1 MRIGLHYGRHCKIK
15 GIEHLTSFELAIF
28 LSLLLIRSGNVEV
41 NPGPIV
47 PQADSES
54 LDESFILSYFSIV
67 HYNIQSIS
75 SKIDL
80 IGSELRNVN
89 IICLTETWLNQ
100 NTPDDP

>member
-1 MRIGLHYGRHCKIK
+1 MIEIQLYRMRIGLHYGRHCKIK

-47 PQADSES
+47 QQTHSES
-54 LDESFILSYFSIV
+54 LDESLILSYFSFV

-75 SKIDL
+75 SKIEL
-80 IGSELRNVN
+80 I
-89 IICLTETWLNQ
+89 
-100 NTPDDP
+100 